1 MSSKRGK
8 QWVIHER
15 VTVRGLLGL
24 FERNLGVGLEPHRAA
39 GGSTRE
45 ILFCGCSHDCKPQQS
60 GWFPYI
66 VLLHSDNL
74 DEDGWF
80 LRRTLEVNRNSDL
93 GLRKTSRTG
102 AVGRAGQQRPAP
114 GDAELSVE

>member
-1 MSSKRGK
+1 MKESLSGDSWDYLREHG
-8 QWVIHER
+8 
-15 VTVRGLLGL
+15 G
-24 FERNLGVGLEPHRAA
+24 GLEPHRAA

-66 VLLHSDNL
+66 VSSHSDKL

-80 LRRTLEVNRNSDL
+80 LRGEFGS
-93 GLRKTSRTG
+93 K
-102 AVGRAGQQRPAP
+102 Q
-114 GDAELSVE
+114 EW